1 MLIKKLQRFG
11 ATFLAG
17 LRYYLPYR
25 REVSEKGIA
34 GTVYLSILPLN

>member
-1 MLIKKLQRFG
+1 LQRFG

-25 REVSEKGIA
+25 RDALGDGTV
-34 GTVYLSILPLN
+34 GTVYLGTLVLN

>member
-25 REVSEKGIA
+25 RDAPGNGIA
-34 GTVYLSILPLN
+34 GTVYLGIHLLN